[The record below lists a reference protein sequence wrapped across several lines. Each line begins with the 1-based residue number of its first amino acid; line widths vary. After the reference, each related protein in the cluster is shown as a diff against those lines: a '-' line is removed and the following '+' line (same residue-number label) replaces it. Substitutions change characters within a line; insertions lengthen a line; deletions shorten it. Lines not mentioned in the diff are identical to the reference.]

1 MALRPPFLAALLAAL
16 VISGPGITTPAS
28 ARDWPRI
35 RIGVDGAYPPF
46 SRTEADGKPA
56 GYDVDVARALCQKL
70 AADCEIVAV
79 GWDGLVP
86 ALDGKRVDALVAS
99 MPVVDTSRRTY
110 DFTRR
115 YHRIGPRFVARV
127 GETRANP
134 VTATLAGVRVGV
146 RAGTAHAAQLAAA
159 HPKAIVVPFP
169 SEAAAGAAVADHSV
183 DLAFGDTLALYR
195 WLDGPAPRG
204 RVQFV
209 GDEVLDA
216 ERFGDGAGIA
226 YRKTD
231 RDLGQLVDR
240 ALGELARDGTLD
252 RIAGRWFPFAIQ

>member
-16 VISGPGITTPAS
+16 VVAVPAA
-28 ARDWPRI
+28 ARDWPRVK
-35 RIGVDGAYPPF
+35 IGVDGAYPPF
-46 SRTEADGKPA
+46 SRTEADGRPA
-56 GYDVDVARALCQKL
+56 GYDVDVARAVCQKI
-70 AADCEIVAV
+70 AAECEIVAV

-86 ALDGKRVDALVAS
+86 ALDGRRVDALVAS
-99 MPVVDTSRRTY
+99 MPVVDTARRSY

-127 GETRANP
+127 GEMRDNP
-134 VTATLAGVRVGV
+134 VTSKLAGVRVGV

-159 HPKAIVVPFP
+159 HPQAVVVPFP
-169 SEAAAGAAVADHSV
+169 NEAAAGAAVADRTV

-204 RVQFV
+204 KVQFV

-216 ERFGDGAGIA
+216 DRFGDGAGIA

-231 RDLGQLVDR
+231 RDLGQLLDR
-240 ALGELARDGTLD
+240 ALGDLARDGTLD

>member
-16 VISGPGITTPAS
+16 VVALPAA
-28 ARDWPRI
+28 ARDWPRVK
-35 RIGVDGAYPPF
+35 IGVDGAYPPF
-46 SRTEADGKPA
+46 SRTEADGRPA
-56 GYDVDVARALCQKL
+56 GYDVDVARAVCQKI
-70 AADCEIVAV
+70 AAECEIVAV

-86 ALDGKRVDALVAS
+86 ALDGRRVDALVAS
-99 MPVVDTSRRTY
+99 MPVVDTARRSY

-127 GETRANP
+127 GEMRDNP
-134 VTATLAGVRVGV
+134 VTSKLAGVRVGV

-159 HPKAIVVPFP
+159 HPQAVVVPFP
-169 SEAAAGAAVADHSV
+169 NEAAAGAAVADRTV

-204 RVQFV
+204 KVQFV

-216 ERFGDGAGIA
+216 DRFGDGAGIA

-231 RDLGQLVDR
+231 RDLGQLLDR
-240 ALGELARDGTLD
+240 ALGDLARDGTLD